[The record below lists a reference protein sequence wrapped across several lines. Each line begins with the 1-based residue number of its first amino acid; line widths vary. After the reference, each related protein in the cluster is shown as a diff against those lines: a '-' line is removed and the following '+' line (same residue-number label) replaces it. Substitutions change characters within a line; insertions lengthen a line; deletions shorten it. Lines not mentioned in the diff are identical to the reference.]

1 MKLYEQ
7 HGSVPL
13 SLTVQEA
20 AYELRC
26 STRHVY
32 NLIERGAIK
41 SFTLGRSRRITTSSI
56 QKLTAPE
63 AV

>member
-1 MKLYEQ
+1 MTHSEQ
-7 HGSVPL
+7 RGSAPL

-32 NLIERGAIK
+32 NLITGGALK
-41 SFTLGRSRRITTSSI
+41 SFTLGRSRRIV
-56 QKLTAPE
+56 TASLNE
-63 AV
+63 LVEREVA